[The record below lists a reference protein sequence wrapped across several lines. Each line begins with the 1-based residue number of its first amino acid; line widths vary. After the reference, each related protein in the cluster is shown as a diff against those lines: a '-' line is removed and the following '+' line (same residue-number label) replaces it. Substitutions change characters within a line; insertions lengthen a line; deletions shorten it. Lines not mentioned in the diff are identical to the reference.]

1 MPNKKKK
8 KEKKIPVLLLEDI
21 ANLGQKGEVVLV
33 KPGYYRYL
41 KSLNKVTLASKEK
54 LSKELKPFLLT
65 EKIKKREKE
74 LNELKEQI
82 ESLVLNFKI
91 NQYYKNITKEK
102 IFKAL
107 KENNINISKN
117 QIQLDQKLDKEGEFI
132 VKINLGFDII
142 ASLKIKIVKI

>member
-21 ANLGQKGEVVLV
+21 TNLGQKGEVVLV
-33 KPGYYRYL
+33 KPGYYHYL

-65 EKIKKREKE
+65 EKIKKKEKE
-74 LNELKEQI
+74 LNELKEKI

-102 IFKAL
+102 ILKAL

-132 VKINLGFDII
+132 IKINLGFDII